1 MIEGA
6 TEILLEG
13 IKLFPALMK
22 SRGNKK
28 AKNRTNFKSTVQA
41 KISETVYNNQRGEN
55 ISTLATNYK
64 EKIIDDVYT
73 MIIQTYTFGSKAE
86 IEIKINSDIENLL
99 YNNNAINTII
109 EKAFGDEWKT
119 IATYY
124 EDKNYQELTNDLQYY
139 TRNYSSFGYFI
150 TIKAQTSYIHCL
162 ANDESVKI
170 MTEIPNLRDNVTISS
185 KVINS
190 IFQDPNYKFKYFWHC
205 LVNDVSKET
214 NPFKPKEGVRSA
226 MFRTTGLSSYNYPG
240 YYTVQSWRYLIGNK
254 IKEYIETTKSFK
266 EELSTILSSETI
278 DLDKGEQYKTLVT
291 DIVKEFTA
299 TKTLNELINAN
310 NTLMET
316 PSTEMYSDV
325 LQEVE
330 KIEKVTSVLN
340 GKLLSN
346 WKSINEKFLKN
357 NTGGKPKRKTRKSK
371 KAQKKRKS
379 QKQKRKSNMFSS

>member
-124 EDKNYQELTNDLQYY
+124 EDKNYQELTNDL
-139 TRNYSSFGYFI
+139 
-150 TIKAQTSYIHCL
+150 
-162 ANDESVKI
+162 
-170 MTEIPNLRDNVTISS
+170 
-185 KVINS
+185 
-190 IFQDPNYKFKYFWHC
+190 
-205 LVNDVSKET
+205 
-214 NPFKPKEGVRSA
+214 
-226 MFRTTGLSSYNYPG
+226 
-240 YYTVQSWRYLIGNK
+240 
-254 IKEYIETTKSFK
+254 
-266 EELSTILSSETI
+266 
-278 DLDKGEQYKTLVT
+278 
-291 DIVKEFTA
+291 
-299 TKTLNELINAN
+299 
-310 NTLMET
+310 
-316 PSTEMYSDV
+316 
-325 LQEVE
+325 
-330 KIEKVTSVLN
+330 
-340 GKLLSN
+340 
-346 WKSINEKFLKN
+346 
-357 NTGGKPKRKTRKSK
+357 
-371 KAQKKRKS
+371 
-379 QKQKRKSNMFSS
+379 